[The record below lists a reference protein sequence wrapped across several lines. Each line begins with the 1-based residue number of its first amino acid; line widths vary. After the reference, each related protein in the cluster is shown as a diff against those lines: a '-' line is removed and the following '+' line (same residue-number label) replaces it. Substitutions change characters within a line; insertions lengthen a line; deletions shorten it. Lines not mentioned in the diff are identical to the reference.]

1 MTAIDPTPSVGQD
14 AVPVPSRRG
23 LLVAAAGLAAVSGAG
38 LAWWHAQDPVAISP
52 SVAEP
57 VDGFWSMQWDSPHG
71 GLVKMRKFHGKP
83 LLLNF
88 WATWCP
94 PCVDELPMINA
105 FYRQNH
111 GNGTQVLALAV
122 DKPAA
127 VQTFLQRMP
136 LDFPIG
142 IAALAGSELARS
154 LGNLGGGLPF
164 SIFLGGDGAV
174 VQRKIGRLLQADL
187 DGWAQVK

>member
-1 MTAIDPTPSVGQD
+1 MTATDPTPSVGQD

-23 LLVAAAGLAAVSGAG
+23 FLVAAAGLAAVSGSG

-105 FYRQNH
+105 FYRQNR

-122 DKPAA
+122 DKPAS

-164 SIFLGGDGAV
+164 SIFLGADGTV

>member
-1 MTAIDPTPSVGQD
+1 
-14 AVPVPSRRG
+14 
-23 LLVAAAGLAAVSGAG
+23 
-38 LAWWHAQDPVAISP
+38 
-52 SVAEP
+52 
-57 VDGFWSMQWDSPHG
+57 
-71 GLVKMRKFHGKP
+71 MRKFHGKP

-111 GNGTQVLALAV
+111 RNGMQVLALAV
-122 DKPAA
+122 DKPAS
-127 VQTFLQRMP
+127 VQSFLQRMP

-142 IAALAGSELARS
+142 IAALAGSELARN

-164 SIFLGGDGAV
+164 SIFLGSDGV
-174 VQRKIGRLLQADL
+174 VAQRKIGRLLQTDL
-187 DGWAQVK
+187 DSWAQVK